1 MDLGLRGKA
10 AVVTGASKGIGRA
23 IALRLAEE
31 GAGVAI
37 CARGEPAL
45 REVEAELRAR
55 SVPVYAAVCDVGD
68 PQALDAFLDASL
80 ARLGRLDILVNNPSA
95 MAFGDDEGVWQATLN
110 VDLMAAVRAT
120 WKVVPWM
127 AGAGGGAIVH
137 VSSIAG
143 LEATGFPPPYG
154 AAKAALISHAKSV
167 AVALAPQKVRVNTVT
182 PGSIEFPGGVWDQA
196 RQGNPDFY
204 QAILAT
210 IPAGRMGTPEEVADV
225 VAFLASERASWITG
239 ACIVVDG
246 GQHKGNL

>member
-1 MDLGLRGKA
+1 MDLGLRGKT

-45 REVEAELRAR
+45 REAEAVLRTR

-68 PQALDAFLDASL
+68 PRALDAFLDA
-80 ARLGRLDILVNNPSA
+80 ARVNLERLDILVNNPSGLS
-95 MAFGDDEGVWQATLN
+95 FTDDQAAWQSSFN
-110 VDLMAAVRAT
+110 VDVMAAVRAS

-127 AGAGGGAIVH
+127 AAGDGGAIVH
-137 VSSIAG
+137 ISSIAG
-143 LEATGFPPPYG
+143 LEALGFPPAYC
-154 AAKAALISHAKSV
+154 AAKAALVSHAKSL
-167 AVALAPQKVRVNTVT
+167 AVALAPQKIRVNTVA
-182 PGSIEFPGGVWDQA
+182 PGSIEFAGGLWEQA
-196 RQGNPDFY
+196 RQDNPDFY
-204 QAILAT
+204 NAVLRT
-210 IPAGRMGTPEEVADV
+210 IPWGRMGTPEEVADV

-239 ACIVVDG
+239 ACLAVDG